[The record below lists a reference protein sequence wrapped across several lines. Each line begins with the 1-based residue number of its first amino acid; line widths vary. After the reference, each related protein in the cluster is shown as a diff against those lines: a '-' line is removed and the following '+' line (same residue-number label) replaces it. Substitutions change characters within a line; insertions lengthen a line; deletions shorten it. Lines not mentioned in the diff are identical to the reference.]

1 MALLPNMRLL
11 SERDFH
17 LGIASWRGPVQSSNN
32 PVNVSA
38 QDGPLGVSKDDD
50 GNFPGGQVLLMP
62 YVFVGRHKYC
72 EGRGLGGIE

>member
-1 MALLPNMRLL
+1 MAPLPNMELL

-17 LGIASWRGPVQSSNN
+17 FGIAAWRGRVQSSNN
-32 PVNVSA
+32 PVNVAA

-50 GNFPGGQVLLMP
+50 GNFPGRQVLLMP
-62 YVFVGRHKYC
+62 HVFVGSHKYF